1 MATPEKILVR
11 GVNWLGD
18 AVMTTP
24 ALQRLREAKPAAYI
38 TLLTPEKLA
47 ALWPGHPSVDTTIT
61 FHDHDSVFSVAK
73 RLRAERFDT
82 AIVFPNSPR
91 SALEVFLARIP
102 RRIGYARGGRN
113 FLLTQALPPRV
124 GAVKMHKRSVAEIE
138 QRIAANVPRETFPAE
153 AHHVHDYLQ
162 LVATL
167 GANPEPLPPLLHVG
181 DDEVAAARTRFKLD
195 GPGPLFAL
203 NPGAEYGT
211 AKRWP
216 AERFVEA
223 AVQLHERTGCRWV
236 VLGGRADVELA
247 GDIAKQIIVLTSAAT
262 ATSVAGQTSLREL
275 CAVLKACALV
285 ITNDT
290 GPMHVA
296 AALGTSVVVPFGSTS
311 PELTGPLFAGSV
323 VGQAPPPVDSQA
335 SAPACSPAGGGA
347 CFTTT
352 GEGASPT
359 SPPHALL
366 RGEAA
371 CAPCFLR
378 ECPVDFRCLKGIS
391 AQQLVEAALAVWR
404 RPVC

>member
-1 MATPEKILVR
+1 MTNTEKILVR

-24 ALQRLREAKPAAYI
+24 ALQRLRAAKPDARI

-47 ALWPGHPSVDTTIT
+47 ALWPGHPSVDATIT
-61 FHDHDSVFSVAK
+61 FNDHDSVFSVAK
-73 RLRAERFDT
+73 RLRAERFDC
-82 AIVFPNSPR
+82 AVVFPNSPR

-113 FLLTQALPPRV
+113 FLLTDALPPRA
-124 GAVKMHKRSVAEIE
+124 GAVKMHKRSVAEIQ
-138 QRIAANVPRETFPAE
+138 QRLAANVPRETFLAE

-162 LVATL
+162 LVAAL
-167 GANPEPLPPLLHVG
+167 GANPEPLPPLLHVS
-181 DDEVAAARTRFKLD
+181 DDEVAAARAHFKLD

-203 NPGAEYGT
+203 NPGAEYGA

-223 AVQLHERTGCRWV
+223 AVSLHKRTGCRWV
-236 VLGGRADVELA
+236 VLGGRADVELT
-247 GDIAKQIIVLTSAAT
+247 GDIAKQIAARTSAAFV
-262 ATSVAGQTSLREL
+262 TSVSGQTSLREL

-296 AALGTSVVVPFGSTS
+296 AALGVPLVVPFGSTS
-311 PELTGPLFAGSV
+311 PELTGPISV
-323 VGQAPPPVDSQA
+323 VGQAPPPVSSLA
-335 SAPACSPAGGGA
+335 SALACRTAGGGA
-347 CFTTT
+347 CSTKT

-378 ECPVDFRCLKGIS
+378 ECPVDFRCMKSIS
-391 AQQLVEAALAVWR
+391 AQQVVEAALAVWSGPMR
-404 RPVC
+404 

>member
-1 MATPEKILVR
+1 MANVEKILVR

-24 ALQRLREAKPAAYI
+24 ALQRLRAAKPAARI

-47 ALWPGHPSVDTTIT
+47 GLWPGHPSVDATLT
-61 FHDHDSVFSVAK
+61 FNDHESVFSVAK
-73 RLRAERFDT
+73 RLRAERFDS

-102 RRIGYARGGRN
+102 RRVGYARGGRS
-113 FLLTQALPPRV
+113 FLLTDALPLRA
-124 GAVKMHKRSVAEIE
+124 GAVKMHKRSGAEIQ
-138 QRIAANVPRETFPAE
+138 QRIAANIPRETFPAE

-162 LVATL
+162 LVAAL
-167 GANPEPLPPLLHVG
+167 GANPAPLPPLLHVSAE
-181 DDEVAAARTRFKLD
+181 EVSAARSKFQLD

-203 NPGAEYGT
+203 NPGAEYGA

-223 AVQLHERTGCRWV
+223 AVQLHQRVTCRWV
-236 VLGGRADVELA
+236 VLGGRADVELSE
-247 GDIAKQIIVLTSAAT
+247 GITRQINAATGTVT
-262 ATSVAGQTSLREL
+262 ATSVAGKTSLREL

-296 AALGTSVVVPFGSTS
+296 AALGVPVVAPFGSTS
-311 PELTGPLFAGSV
+311 PELTGP
-323 VGQAPPPVDSQA
+323 Q
-335 SAPACSPAGGGA
+335 SAPGLS
-347 CFTTT
+347 
-352 GEGASPT
+352 
-359 SPPHALL
+359 HALL

-378 ECPVDFRCLKGIS
+378 ECPVDFRCLKSI
-391 AQQLVEAALAVWR
+391 AAPPVVEAALAVWR
-404 RPVC
+404 G

>member
-24 ALQRLREAKPAAYI
+24 ALQRLREAKPEAQI

-47 ALWPGHPSVDTTIT
+47 ALWPGHPSVDATIT
-61 FHDHDSVFSVAK
+61 FNDQHSVFSVVK
-73 RLRAERFDT
+73 RLRAERFDC
-82 AIVFPNSPR
+82 AVVFPNSPR

-113 FLLTQALPPRV
+113 FLLTDALPLRA
-124 GAVKMHKRSVAEIE
+124 GAVQMHKRSVAEIQ
-138 QRIAANVPRETFPAE
+138 QRIAANLPRETFPAQ

-162 LVATL
+162 LVAAL
-167 GANPEPLPPLLHVG
+167 GANPAPLPPLLHVS
-181 DDEVAAARTRFKLD
+181 DDEVAAARARFKLD
-195 GPGPLFAL
+195 GSGLLFAL
-203 NPGAEYGT
+203 NPGAEYGA

-216 AERFVEA
+216 VERFVEV
-223 AVQLHERTGCRWV
+223 AVQLYERCQCRWV
-236 VLGGRADVELA
+236 VLGGRADLELA
-247 GDIAKQIIVLTSAAT
+247 GDIAERIVARTSAAT

-285 ITNDT
+285 VTNDT

-296 AALGTSVVVPFGSTS
+296 AALGTPVIVPFGSTS
-311 PELTGPLFAGSV
+311 PELTGPM
-323 VGQAPPPVDSQA
+323 
-335 SAPACSPAGGGA
+335 SAPGSPN
-347 CFTTT
+347 
-352 GEGASPT
+352 
-359 SPPHALL
+359 ALL

-378 ECPVDFRCLKGIS
+378 ECPVDFRCLKSIS
-391 AQQLVEAALAVWR
+391 TQQVAEAALAVWR
-404 RPVC
+404 GPAR

>member
-1 MATPEKILVR
+1 MAVPEKILVR

-24 ALQRLREAKPAAYI
+24 ALQRLRAAKPDAHI

-47 ALWPGHPSVDTTIT
+47 GLWPGHPSVDATIT
-61 FHDHDSVFSVAK
+61 FHDHDSVFRVAK

-82 AIVFPNSPR
+82 AVVFPNSPR

-113 FLLTQALPPRV
+113 FLLTQALPPRA
-124 GAVKMHKRSVAEIE
+124 GAVKMHKRIFAEIE
-138 QRIAANVPRETFPAE
+138 RRIAANVPRETFA
-153 AHHVHDYLQ
+153 AVANHVHDYLQ
-162 LVATL
+162 LVAAL
-167 GANPEPLPPLLHVG
+167 GASPEPLPPLLHVTE
-181 DDEVAAARTRFKLD
+181 DEVAAARARFKLD

-203 NPGAEYGT
+203 NPGAEYGV

-223 AVQLHERTGCRWV
+223 AAALHERTGCRWA

-247 GDIAKQIIVLTSAAT
+247 GDIAKQITARTRAAA

-296 AALGTSVVVPFGSTS
+296 AALGVPVVVPFGSTS
-311 PELTGPLFAGSV
+311 PELTGPM
-323 VGQAPPPVDSQA
+323 
-335 SAPACSPAGGGA
+335 SAPGS
-347 CFTTT
+347 
-352 GEGASPT
+352 
-359 SPPHALL
+359 PHALL

-378 ECPVDFRCLKGIS
+378 ECPVDFRCLKSIS
-391 AQQLVEAALAVWR
+391 ASQVVEAALAAWR
-404 RPVC
+404 GPVR